1 MNIKNNLKTGF
12 TIVEISLF
20 LGLSGL
26 LAAGLMVGWSVNI
39 NRQRYNDSV
48 NTFKSGI
55 QQVFS
60 DVENTQNSR
69 SNSYSCNVV
78 NGNVSITTGSEI
90 RGQSKCTVL
99 GKLISVGSAPGT
111 GTSLTR
117 PVFFSQYAVRDVIG
131 LDIDTSTAC
140 DGQPCKDDIEAL
152 RATNYIIT
160 SSNSN
165 NIKTQTDN
173 TLEWNAA
180 IKAITDNSNSQFSGS
195 LTTGTT
201 KDGITITNTVY
212 GVLILRSPID
222 GTIRVFGLPTFTHSS
237 NSKDGN
243 KFYYDDSAKKTLRD
257 TLMSDQTILT
267 NDKKVDFCVAP
278 KLSGNLGYAENSL
291 FSRNKVVRIGNTSA
305 SVEIAPMDGARSV
318 TCVGNKAG
326 LEGVY
331 RG

>member
-99 GKLISVGSAPGT
+99 GKLITVGSAPGT
-111 GTSLTR
+111 GTSLNT
-117 PVFFSQYAVRDVIG
+117 PVFFTDYTVRDVIG
-131 LDIDTSTAC
+131 LDIDVSTAC
-140 DGQPCKDDIEAL
+140 DGQPCKDDVEAL
-152 RATNYIIT
+152 RATKYIIT
-160 SSNSN
+160 SSSFN
-165 NIKTQTDN
+165 NIKTQTTN

-195 LTTGTT
+195 LTTGTA
-201 KDGITITNTVY
+201 KDGVSITNTVY

-222 GTIRVFGLPTFTHSS
+222 GTIRAFGLPTYTHSS
-237 NSKDGN
+237 SIN
-243 KFYYDDSAKKTLRD
+243 KIYSDDSAKKYLRD

-305 SVEIAPMDGARSV
+305 SVEIAPMDGAGSV